1 MTGRGLDDEDPV
13 VLIAAMLSFVVPG
26 LGHLIMRV
34 WLRGAIWMAGW
45 VVVSAA
51 GGWNLHPFVVALL
64 VISGLDA
71 LLYRRTLRDAAE

>member
-1 MTGRGLDDEDPV
+1 MTGRSLDEEDPV

-34 WLRGAIWMAGW
+34 WLRGAIWMMGW
-45 VVVSAA
+45 IVVSGA
-51 GGWNLHPFVVALL
+51 GGWRLHPLVVALL

-71 LLYRRTLRDAAE
+71 LLYRRPLRDAAE